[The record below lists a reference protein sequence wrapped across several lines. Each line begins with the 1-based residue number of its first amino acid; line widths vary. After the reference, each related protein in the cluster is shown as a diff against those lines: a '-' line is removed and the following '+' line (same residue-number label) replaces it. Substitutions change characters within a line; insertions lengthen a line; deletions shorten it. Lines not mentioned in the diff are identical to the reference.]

1 MVDINRE
8 GRTNAVTVGVLSLAG
23 GLCFATSFYGRQT
36 PLIEYC
42 FKPTEVKNPQDFCT
56 PDKRYTMPVPFTSPE
71 QQPANPKYQ
80 EDWQLPEHATLL
92 RTIPPTN
99 PHKWAWTLSST
110 VFFGLAYGL
119 SKARERKLL
128 EYLPQHREEVKSSWL
143 LNRIRV
149 SNHQQKVEYAAELDY
164 QLWQFSADRA
174 VRAKQLSMMSPQE
187 IQVYQEQARLQA
199 EAETRVITNSVEPA
213 GLLKGQT
220 LDDVTAPGDKLSGN
234 EAIPFPGQ
242 PTIPTISL
250 GLGVR
255 RDNGEPIIITPDG
268 ISLASFMIAGKS
280 GSGKS
285 CLVQN
290 LLCSMLDAGTDY
302 YQFFVCE
309 GKADYFQFKDSP
321 HCLGYYSSADLNGSS
336 EILQCILRV
345 RGIINDRIKLFRE
358 INATNLAGYNSQ
370 RSPSER
376 LPFLYLVCD
385 ELMNIF
391 ASSDEGQ
398 TTFDYL
404 REIACLGRSS
414 GVGLIFVDQRMKG
427 TKNLNLAPIR
437 EQVAYA
443 ICGLVKGVETS
454 ELILGIKDAI
464 NLRGKGDFL
473 VATDDDYFRMQAY
486 LVENVG
492 AYIQSDSDGTITDTY
507 PVNNPQTTISLSAN
521 ISNALSPEMEQALEW
536 LRTHE
541 GWYTAGAIRRGC
553 RKLKEMIELSQV
565 EQVIQRLVEFELVE
579 ESEGKY
585 RGL

>member
-1 MVDINRE
+1 
-8 GRTNAVTVGVLSLAG
+8 
-23 GLCFATSFYGRQT
+23 
-36 PLIEYC
+36 
-42 FKPTEVKNPQDFCT
+42 
-56 PDKRYTMPVPFTSPE
+56 MPVPFISPD
-71 QQPANPKYQ
+71 QQPSNPKYQ
-80 EDWQLPEHATLL
+80 EDWQIPEHATVI

-99 PHKWAWTLSST
+99 PYKWVWGLSST

-119 SKARERKLL
+119 SKAREKKLI
-128 EYLPQHREEVKSSWL
+128 EYLPQHREEVKTSWI

-149 SNHQQKVEYAAELDY
+149 AYHQRKVEYAADLDY
-164 QLWQFSADRA
+164 QLWEFSADRA
-174 VRAKQLSMMSPQE
+174 ALNKQYSMLTPDEVAYHQQQSK
-187 IQVYQEQARLQA
+187 LQA
-199 EAETRVITNSVEPA
+199 AKEADEVVEIASTEPA
-213 GLLKGQT
+213 GYLEGKT
-220 LDDVTAPGDKLSGN
+220 LDDVTTPADKLSGSN
-234 EAIPFPGQ
+234 VIYFPGQ
-242 PTIPTISL
+242 PTIPSKSL

-255 RDNGEPIIITPDG
+255 NDKNEPVIITPDG

-309 GKADYFQFKDSP
+309 GKADYYQFKDSP

-345 RGIINDRIKLFRE
+345 RRIINERIKLFRE

-414 GVGLIFVDQRMKG
+414 GVGLIFADQRMKG
-427 TKNLNLAPIR
+427 TKSLNLAPIR

-454 ELILGIKDAI
+454 ELILGTKDAVS
-464 NLRGKGDFL
+464 LKGKGDFL
-473 VATDDDYFRMQAY
+473 VDTDDDYFRMQAY
-486 LVENVG
+486 LVEDVS
-492 AYIQSDSDGTITDTY
+492 AYIKSDSDGTISDTS
-507 PVNNPQTTISLSAN
+507 PVDKPQTTISLDVD
-521 ISNALSPEMEQALEW
+521 ISNALTPEMEQALDW
-536 LRTHE
+536 LKTHD
-541 GWYTAGAIRRGC
+541 GWHTAGAIRRGC
-553 RKLKEMIELSQV
+553 WALKKMESLELV
-565 EQVIQRLVEFELVE
+565 EQLLERLLEFELVRK
-579 ESEGKY
+579 EGDKY
-585 RGL
+585 QAI